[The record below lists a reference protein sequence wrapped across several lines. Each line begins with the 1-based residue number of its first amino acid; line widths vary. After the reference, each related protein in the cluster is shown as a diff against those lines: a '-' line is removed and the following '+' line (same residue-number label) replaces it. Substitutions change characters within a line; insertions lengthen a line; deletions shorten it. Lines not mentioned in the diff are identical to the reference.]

1 MDNDQ
6 FRSKWQHR
14 WMEDNT
20 FAADNVSS
28 KPPYYVLDMFPY
40 PSGNGL
46 HVGHA
51 VGYIGTDII
60 ARRKRMEGFN
70 VLHPMGWDA
79 FGLPAEQY
87 AIKTGTH
94 PAEITKLNCRNFKR
108 QLKLMGLSYD
118 WGREIDTSNVKYYK
132 WTQFLFLK
140 LYERGL
146 VYEKE
151 ENVWWCEALKTVLAN
166 EEVIDGRSER
176 GDYPCIKKPLKQWIV
191 KITEYAER
199 LLADLD
205 RLDWPESVKKMQR
218 EWIGRTEGIEI
229 DLLMREDA
237 GHLLTLFTSEA
248 ETLYGSN
255 AVFLCTEHPYVKE
268 LCQGRDSDLSAR
280 IAALQ
285 DPKMTV
291 DGLPL
296 DRHVPHPLTGAFLP
310 IYVVNYLAFDGR
322 EQAILSVPETDPKAA
337 SLCQLFGLSH
347 LSVLDET
354 DGQVVLRN
362 SASFS
367 GLSRNEARER
377 IEANLIDDHCAI
389 RRVRYRM
396 RDWLFS
402 RQRYWG
408 EPFPLYRDGN
418 GKLIAASSNELPIE
432 LPAVENFCPGADGAS
447 PLQRAQEWVNCRD
460 VSGGPLYRV
469 TDTMPGWA
477 GSCWYFL
484 RFMDPHND
492 AEPFSAQS
500 MEYWQQVD
508 LYMGGSAHATM
519 HLLYARFWHKVL
531 FDVGLVNFDEPFKTL
546 YNQGLVTADAF
557 KDGTGR
563 IVAVDDA
570 EYRAGKYWL
579 KNSGHE
585 LQVFNTKMSKSL
597 LNVVVPDDI
606 IREYGVDTFRIY
618 MMFMGP
624 LGQNKKWDIKGI
636 KGCERFLN
644 RVLSIFFDGLASEV
658 TCNESEASYEH
669 PLESLW
675 GKTLSKVDA
684 SFETLNF
691 NTAIAAFMEFMNQ
704 AEKYK
709 EYFLEQIGADFV
721 KALFPFAP
729 HVCSELWERLGY
741 HTIDS
746 EPWPQA
752 RVCPTKATRI
762 YINGKYV
769 DDLTEGTGEES
780 IDVDLARSKVI
791 KALEGCAV
799 TKVIFVP
806 NKVVNFLCTHEAR
819 AQLV

>member
-1 MDNDQ
+1 MNDDQ
-6 FRSKWQHR
+6 FRNKWQQR
-14 WMEDNT
+14 WMENNV
-20 FAADNVSS
+20 FVADNVSN

-51 VGYIGTDII
+51 VGYVGTDIV
-60 ARRKRMEGFN
+60 ARKKRMDGFN

-87 AIKTGTH
+87 AIKTGVH
-94 PAEITKLNCRNFKR
+94 PAEITKLNCKSFKR

-118 WGREIDTSNVKYYK
+118 WSREIDTSNAKYYK

-151 ENVWWCEALKTVLAN
+151 ENVWWCEALQTVLAN

-176 GDYPCIKKPLKQWIV
+176 GDHPCIKRPLKQWVV

-199 LLADLD
+199 LLAGLD

-218 EWIGRTEGIEI
+218 EWIGRTEGIDV
-229 DLLMREDA
+229 DLLIQEDVTSS
-237 GHLLTLFTSEA
+237 LTLFTSEA

-255 AVFLCTEHPYVKE
+255 AVFLCTEHPYVKK
-268 LCQGRDSDLSAR
+268 LCQRHESDLSAR

-285 DPKMTV
+285 DPKVTA
-291 DGLPL
+291 DGLSL
-296 DRHVPHPLTGAFLP
+296 DHHARHPLTGILLP
-310 IYVVNYLAFDGR
+310 IFVVNYLAFDGR
-322 EQAILSVPETDPKAA
+322 EKGIFSIPDTDPKAA
-337 SLCQLFGLSH
+337 SLCSRFGLSH

-354 DGQVVLRN
+354 DAQVRLRN

-377 IEANLIDDHCAI
+377 IEASLIGDHCAV
-389 RRVRYRM
+389 RKVRYRM

-418 GKLIAASSNELPIE
+418 GNVIAASPHELPIE

-447 PLQRAQEWVNCRD
+447 PLQRAQEWVNCNDAAGDPR
-460 VSGGPLYRV
+460 YRV

-500 MEYWQQVD
+500 MDYWKQVD
-508 LYMGGSAHATM
+508 LYVGGAAHATM

-531 FDVGLVNFDEPFKTL
+531 FDVGLVSFDEPFKTL

-563 IVAVDDA
+563 IVAVDEA

-579 KNSGHE
+579 KNSAHE

-644 RVLSIFFDGLASEV
+644 RVLSLFDDGLKSGAPR
-658 TCNESEASYEH
+658 NESAVSEQH
-669 PLESLW
+669 PLELLW
-675 GKTLSKVDA
+675 GKTLAKVDA
-684 SFETLNF
+684 SFVTLNF
-691 NTAIAAFMEFMNQ
+691 NTAIAAFMEFLNQ
-704 AEKYK
+704 AEKHK
-709 EYFLEQIGADFV
+709 GYFYERIGADFV

-729 HVCSELWERLGY
+729 HIGSEIWERLGY

-746 EPWPQA
+746 APWPQA
-752 RVCPTKATRI
+752 RVRPVKATRI

-769 DDLTEGTGEES
+769 DDLVEGTGEELV
-780 IDVDLARSKVI
+780 DVDLARSKVV
-791 KALEGCAV
+791 KALEGRAV
-799 TKVIFVP
+799 IKVIFVP
-806 NKVVNFLCTHEAR
+806 NQIVNFLCAHEA
-819 AQLV
+819 

>member
-6 FRSKWQHR
+6 FRSKWQQQ
-14 WMEDNT
+14 WAKENL
-20 FAADNVSS
+20 FAADNVSD

-60 ARRKRMEGFN
+60 ARKKRMDGYN

-79 FGLPAEQY
+79 FGLPAEQF
-87 AIKTGTH
+87 AIKTGVH
-94 PAEITKLNCRNFKR
+94 PAEVTKTNCQNFKR
-108 QLKLMGLSYD
+108 QLMLMGLSYD
-118 WGREIDTSNVKYYK
+118 WNREIDTSNTKYYK

-140 LYERGL
+140 LHERGL

-151 ENVWWCEALKTVLAN
+151 ENVWWCEALQTVLAN

-176 GDYPCIKKPLKQWIV
+176 GDYPCAKKPLKQWVV

-199 LLADLD
+199 LLSDLD

-218 EWIGRTEGIEI
+218 EWIGRTEGIDI
-229 DLLMREDA
+229 DLMMRGSTA
-237 GHLLTLFTSEA
+237 IPLTVFTSEA

-255 AVFLCTEHPYVKE
+255 AVLLCTEHPYVKE
-268 LCQGRDSDLSAR
+268 LCADSDLRVR
-280 IAALQ
+280 IATLQ
-285 DPKMTV
+285 DPKV
-291 DGLPL
+291 AADGLYL
-296 DRHVPHPLTGAFLP
+296 DRHVCHPLTGASLP

-322 EQAILSVPETDPKAA
+322 EQAVFSVPETDPKAA
-337 SLCQLFGLSH
+337 ALCQRLGLPH
-347 LSVLDET
+347 LSVLDEVDT
-354 DGQVVLRN
+354 TPSLKN
-362 SASFS
+362 SERFS
-367 GLSRNEARER
+367 GLSRSEARGR
-377 IEANLIDDHCAI
+377 IEAELINKHRAV
-389 RRVRYRM
+389 RKVRYRM

-408 EPFPLYRDGN
+408 EPFPLYRDDSGN
-418 GKLIAASSNELPIE
+418 VIAASTSELPVE
-432 LPAVENFCPGADGAS
+432 LPVVENFCPGADGAS
-447 PLQRAQEWVNCRD
+447 PLQRAQDWVNCND
-460 VSGGPLYRV
+460 EAGNPLYRV

-484 RFMDPHND
+484 RFMDPHNE

-508 LYMGGSAHATM
+508 LYVGGAAHATM

-531 FDVGLVNFDEPFKTL
+531 FDAGLVNFDEPFKTL

-557 KDGTGR
+557 KDETGR
-563 IVAVDDA
+563 IVAVDEA

-579 KNSGHE
+579 KNSDQE

-606 IREYGVDTFRIY
+606 IREHGVDTFRIY

-636 KGCERFLN
+636 KGCERFIN
-644 RVLSIFFDGLASEV
+644 RVMSIFGDGLQSGV
-658 TCNESEASYEH
+658 PRNESSASDQH
-669 PLESLW
+669 SLETQW
-675 GKTLSKVDA
+675 GKTLAKVDA
-684 SFETLNF
+684 SFATLNF
-691 NTAIAAFMEFMNQ
+691 NTAIAAFMEFINQ
-704 AEKYK
+704 AEKHK
-709 EYFLEQIGADFV
+709 NFFVERIGADFV

-729 HVCSELWERLGY
+729 HVCSEIWEQLG
-741 HTIDS
+741 HQTIDCA
-746 EPWPQA
+746 PWPQA
-752 RVCPTKATRI
+752 RVRPVKATKI

-769 DDLTEGTGEES
+769 EDLLECTGEELV
-780 IDVDLARSKVI
+780 DVERARNKVVE
-791 KALEGCAV
+791 ALKGRAV
-799 TKVIFVP
+799 TKVIYVP
-806 NKVVNFLCTHEAR
+806 NQVVNFLCTD
-819 AQLV
+819 

>member
-6 FRSKWQHR
+6 FRNKWQQR
-14 WMEDNT
+14 WAEENL
-20 FAADNVSS
+20 FAADNMSN

-60 ARRKRMEGFN
+60 ARKKRMDGFN

-79 FGLPAEQY
+79 FGLPAEQF
-87 AIKTGTH
+87 AIKTGVH
-94 PAEITKLNCRNFKR
+94 PADVTKINCQNFKR
-108 QLKLMGLSYD
+108 QLMLMGLSYD
-118 WGREIDTSNVKYYK
+118 WGREIDTSDTKYYK

-151 ENVWWCEALKTVLAN
+151 ENVWWCESLQTVLAN

-176 GDYPCIKKPLKQWIV
+176 GDYPCAKKPLTQWVV
-191 KITEYAER
+191 KITDYAER

-218 EWIGRTEGIEI
+218 EWIGRAEGIDI
-229 DLLMREDA
+229 DLLIREDA
-237 GHLLTLFTSEA
+237 AIPLTVFTSEA

-255 AVFLCTEHPYVKE
+255 AVLLCTEHPYVKE
-268 LCQGRDSDLSAR
+268 LCHDSDLCAR
-280 IAALQ
+280 IATLQ
-285 DPKMTV
+285 DPKIAV
-291 DGLPL
+291 DALYL
-296 DRHVPHPLTGAFLP
+296 RRHVSHPLTGASLP
-310 IYVVNYLAFDGR
+310 LYVVNYLAFDGR
-322 EQAILSVPETDPKAA
+322 EQAVFSVPETDPKAA
-337 SLCQLFGLSH
+337 ALCQRFGLSH

-354 DGQVVLRN
+354 DTQPSLKN
-362 SASFS
+362 SESFS
-367 GLSRNEARER
+367 GLSRSEARGR
-377 IEANLIDDHCAI
+377 IEAELTNNHWAV

-408 EPFPLYRDGN
+408 EPFPLFRDDSGN
-418 GKLIAASSNELPIE
+418 VIAASASELPVE
-432 LPAVENFCPGADGAS
+432 LPVVENFCPGADGAS
-447 PLQRAQEWVNCRD
+447 PLQRAEDWVNCSD
-460 VSGGPLYRV
+460 STGNPLYRV

-484 RFMDPHND
+484 RFMDPHNE

-508 LYMGGSAHATM
+508 LYVGGAAHATM

-563 IVAVDDA
+563 IVAVDEA

-579 KNSGHE
+579 KNSDHE

-618 MMFMGP
+618 MMFIGP

-636 KGCERFLN
+636 KGCERFIN
-644 RVLSIFFDGLASEV
+644 RVLSIFADGLQCGAPR
-658 TCNESEASYEH
+658 NESTASDQH
-669 PLESLW
+669 PLETLW
-675 GKTLSKVDA
+675 GKTLAKVNA
-684 SFETLNF
+684 SFVTLNF

-704 AEKYK
+704 AEKHK
-709 EYFLEQIGADFV
+709 DYFFERIGADFV

-729 HVCSELWERLGY
+729 HVCSEIWEQLGY
-741 HTIDS
+741 DTIDS
-746 EPWPQA
+746 APWPQA
-752 RVCPTKATRI
+752 RVRPVKATRI

-769 DDLTEGTGEES
+769 DDLPEETGEELV
-780 IDVDLARSKVI
+780 DVDMARSKVI
-791 KALEGCAV
+791 EALERRVV
-799 TKVIFVP
+799 TKVIYVP
-806 NKVVNFLCTHEAR
+806 NQVVNFLCAH
-819 AQLV
+819 